1 MSVYGALLL
10 LYPRDFREEYAEDM
24 ALLLDDQLRNES
36 AARVWAR
43 TLLDLTLTVPP
54 QHLEARMSRSVSPSA
69 VYGTVGALF
78 LVFAVAAA
86 ITFGLSA
93 FGLLGV
99 AVFGGFAGVSWRR
112 SRALG
117 SSRHADAHWWKYLI
131 VGVVGATTCIAAVAG
146 RDELA
151 AGPWAL
157 FILGLLVSVVLVATG
172 LGLLVVR
179 GRTHNA
185 A

>member
-10 LYPRDFREEYAEDM
+10 LYPRDFREQYAEDM
-24 ALLLDDQLRNES
+24 ALLLRDQLRHEPG
-36 AARVWAR
+36 ARVWAR

-54 QHLEARMSRSVSPSA
+54 QHLEARMSRPISRTA
-69 VYGTVGALF
+69 VYGTLGALS
-78 LVFAVAAA
+78 LVLA
-86 ITFGLSA
+86 ITAATTVGLSVL
-93 FGLLGV
+93 GLLGV
-99 AVFGGFAGVSWRR
+99 AVFGGLTWLSWHR

-117 SSRHADAHWWKYLI
+117 ASGHADAHWWKYLI
-131 VGVVGATTCIAAVAG
+131 AGIVGATTCIASVAG

-157 FILGLLVSVVLVATG
+157 FALGLLASVVLVAIG
-172 LGLLVVR
+172 LSLLVVR

-185 A
+185 V